1 VGFAVACFVLVL
13 WGVVCLCVAA
23 WGVVVV
29 VLVERSLGVGL
40 R

>member
-1 VGFAVACFVLVL
+1 MGFAVACFVLVL